1 MTFFCIFFDRCVL
14 FAFWRIWNCSFARG
28 FFPNVLSH
36 AFFKYWLCFLLQWW
50 FAVVCWQ
57 LFAAPARKT
66 QALSLSIWCLLYNL
80 SCLSHR
86 SRVHCVFICSILL
99 LAQPGVLL
107 ASFFLSFEFFRYCD
121 GGGMGAGCVTDILT
135 THLVILRKNYAVKS
149 GAGWHI
155 LVAYVPNPLKNGNV
169 FMWAVE
175 GFLHSTICWWNIW
188 NGRSFHFWRLP
199 MMSLRGN
206 LFTFVPF
213 SEV

>member
-1 MTFFCIFFDRCVL
+1 MCS
-14 FAFWRIWNCSFARG
+14 FWRIWNCSFARG

-36 AFFKYWLCFLLQWW
+36 PFLSTDYVFYYSGGLQLFVCSCLLLQQEKHKLSVDLM
-50 FAVVCWQ
+50 FVVQ
-57 LFAAPARKT
+57 L
-66 QALSLSIWCLLYNL
+66 SY
-80 SCLSHR
+80 LSHR
-86 SRVHCVFICSILL
+86 SRVHCVFMYSILL
-99 LAQPGVLL
+99 LAHPGVLL
-107 ASFFLSFEFFRYCD
+107 ASFFLCFEFFRYCD
-121 GGGMGAGCVTDILT
+121 GGGMGAGCVTDNLT
-135 THLVILRKNYAVKS
+135 THLVILRKIYAVKS
-149 GAGWHI
+149 CAGWHI